1 MFRDAER
8 ATKWPVYILHHCLIH
23 AAKDAQKLAE
33 RVQATFGV
41 YVEEQGWKRVYP
53 AVKIEYA
60 DGSSVIKYCSR

>member
-1 MFRDAER
+1 MFRVAER
-8 ATKWPVYILHHCLIH
+8 ASKWPVYILHDCLICV
-23 AAKDAQKLAE
+23 AEDAPRVAE

-60 DGSSVIKYCSR
+60 DGSSIIKHGSR